1 MKKINEC
8 KDSARLVVILFVG
21 IVMCLLAYRIFS
33 FLCEAGAFQWW
44 FILLG
49 AVCAALAVTGFLL
62 AYRAWRRLQYLRDHP
77 NE

>member
-8 KDSARLVVILFVG
+8 KDSAKLVAILFGG
-21 IVMCLLAYRIFS
+21 IVMCLLAYRVFA

-44 FILLG
+44 FVLLG
-49 AVCAALAVTGFLL
+49 VICAALAVGGFLL